1 MANNPNI
8 AYVHVEELCC
18 VFYYCK
24 ETKVVKKTY
33 YYIVVVSGKCLKTVK
48 FVKMPECESQQNIC
62 TKRKVRFSSYLLLSF
77 AVQISS
83 FHYKMNWY
91 LITFKGKSFV
101 LAGNLIFP
109 LNKGQK
115 FPK

>member
-62 TKRKVRFSSYLLLSF
+62 TKRKVRFSLHIYSYLLQYIKDYKLRL
-77 AVQISS
+77 AV
-83 FHYKMNWY
+83 Y
-91 LITFKGKSFV
+91 LI
-101 LAGNLIFP
+101 
-109 LNKGQK
+109 
-115 FPK
+115 